1 MRRLRLAA
9 ALVLLT
15 CAVIWSGCGNPALT
29 GAKVY
34 IQQQEWGKAQEQLE
48 LAVQE
53 MPQDAESHYLLGWVY
68 GEQGMYEPMV
78 REFETSL
85 EISDRWKGK
94 IEAVRKE
101 KWTMAFN
108 RGVQAGKEEDFQKA
122 VMEFKTATIIE
133 PGEPDAFNNLAFAY
147 TNLDSLDQA
156 LKAYKNVLEL
166 QPSNVPPMINSGVI
180 YFNRGEYQKAQDL
193 FHKSLELE
201 PSNKNA
207 ISMSALTLERMAI
220 RQRATLQTEST
231 QEDSLR
237 IENEVQSLLNQAVA
251 TYDQGIKAHPDDQD
265 FAYNL
270 GVLYAQEFK
279 NYQAAAPLFR
289 KVTELDPTDVDAWY
303 NLATAQ
309 LALDDIE
316 SAQPSLEKVLELE
329 PENGT
334 AWYQLGVIYI
344 KRGMRAEGEEAF
356 KKAEQF
362 QSAEE

>member
-15 CAVIWSGCGNPALT
+15 CAIMWSGCGNPALT

-34 IQQQEWGKAQEQLE
+34 IQQQEWNKAQEQLE

-53 MPQDAESHYLLGWVY
+53 LPRDAESHYLLGWVY

-94 IEAVRKE
+94 IEAVRME

-108 RGVQAGKEEDFQKA
+108 RGVQAGKEKDFQKA

-133 PGEPDAFNNLAFAY
+133 PNEPDAFNNLAFAY

-156 LKAYKNVLEL
+156 LDAYRRVLKL
-166 QPSNVPPMINSGVI
+166 QPSNVPPRINSGVI
-180 YFNRGEYQKAQDL
+180 YFNRGEYPKALEL
-193 FHKSLELE
+193 FQKSLELE
-201 PSNKNA
+201 PENKNA
-207 ISMSALTLERMAI
+207 ISMSALTLERMAT
-220 RQRATLQTEST
+220 RQRATLQAEST
-231 QEDSLR
+231 EQDSLR
-237 IENEVQSLLNQAVA
+237 IEKEAQSLLNQAV
-251 TYDQGIKAHPDDQD
+251 TIYNQGIEAHPEDQD

-279 NYQAAAPLFR
+279 NYQAAEPLFR
-289 KVTELDPTDVDAWY
+289 KVAELDPTDADAWY
-303 NLATAQ
+303 NLAIAQ
-309 LALDDIE
+309 LALDDVE
-316 SAQPSLEKVLELE
+316 GAQPSLEKVIELE

-344 KRGMRAEGEEAF
+344 KKGMRAEGEEAF